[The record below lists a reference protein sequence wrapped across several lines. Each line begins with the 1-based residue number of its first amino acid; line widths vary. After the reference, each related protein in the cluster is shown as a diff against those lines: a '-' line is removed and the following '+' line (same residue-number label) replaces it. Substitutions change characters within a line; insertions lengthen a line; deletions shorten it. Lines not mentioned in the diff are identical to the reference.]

1 MIFANPDVRILQI
14 HPTRFCNLRCA
25 HCYSSSGPEERG
37 ELGAPLLRQAIGDAA
52 PLGYNALTVSGG
64 EPLLYAGLPALCQE
78 AHIHGMAVTLVTNGT
93 RLTERR
99 LDRLA
104 GLVDSIAISID
115 GRPER
120 HNRFRRAPGAFEI
133 MARRLRLLRR
143 SRIPFG
149 FVFTLM
155 KENLIDLQW
164 AADFAVSQGAAGL
177 QIHPLERHGRA
188 STQFAGHA
196 LPQAQMA
203 TASIVAGCLRDIH
216 RGELEIDFDALNW
229 YSLPIEPAEIAE
241 WRTGLLRG
249 VRVLGEIVSPLVIEA
264 DGTVVPLRYGF
275 VRALS
280 FGNLYQLRLRD
291 MAAEWVRSRASSFC
305 DVYRSVLEEVC
316 ASDRVF
322 ANVGELLSE
331 EALRELTTIGVTPKC
346 SAAVTGQN

>member
-1 MIFANPDVRILQI
+1 MIFATPDARILQI

-37 ELGAPLLRQAIGDAA
+37 ELGAPLLQQAIRDAA

-64 EPLLYAGLPALCQE
+64 EPLLYAGLPALCHE
-78 AHIHGMAVTLVTNGT
+78 AHICGMAVMLVTNGT

-120 HNRFRRAPGAFEI
+120 HNRIRRAPGAFEI
-133 MARRLRLLRR
+133 MEQRLRLLRR

-164 AADFAVSQGAAGL
+164 AADFAASQGAAGL

-188 STQFAGHA
+188 STQFVG
-196 LPQAQMA
+196 
-203 TASIVAGCLRDIH
+203 
-216 RGELEIDFDALNW
+216 
-229 YSLPIEPAEIAE
+229 LPIEPADIAE
-241 WRTGLLRG
+241 WKTGLLRG

-291 MAAEWVRSRASSFC
+291 MAAEWVRSRASRFC
-305 DVYRSVLEEVC
+305 DVYRSLLEEVC

-346 SAAVTGQN
+346 SAAATRQN